1 MINFTRKPRY
11 GYEDLLEII
20 RLLRSPEGCPWDRVQ
35 THQSIRRGMLE
46 EAYEAAE
53 AIDTDSAAL
62 LKEELGDVLMQVVL
76 HAQIAADAGEF
87 TLADV
92 ARDIDAKLIRRHPHV
107 FGDAKRPD
115 TPEESLAL
123 WKEVKKREKEMK
135 QRPDTE

>member
-53 AIDTDSAAL
+53 AIDTDNAAL
-62 LKEELGDVLMQVVL
+62 LKEELGDVPLS
-76 HAQIAADAGEF
+76 
-87 TLADV
+87 
-92 ARDIDAKLIRRHPHV
+92 LIHI
-107 FGDAKRPD
+107 
-115 TPEESLAL
+115 
-123 WKEVKKREKEMK
+123 
-135 QRPDTE
+135 

>member
-53 AIDTDSAAL
+53 AIDTGQRRTAEGRA
-62 LKEELGDVLMQVVL
+62 GRRA
-76 HAQIAADAGEF
+76 HAGG
-87 TLADV
+87 V
-92 ARDIDAKLIRRHPHV
+92 PRRH
-107 FGDAKRPD
+107 
-115 TPEESLAL
+115 
-123 WKEVKKREKEMK
+123 
-135 QRPDTE
+135 